1 MPIEESLLEKKVFD
15 IVAEIL
21 EVNADALTT
30 ESAMGSIPRWDSLSN
45 LKIIFELE
53 ARFDVVFD
61 LDDLIEVRSI
71 ADCIGLVK
79 KVAK

>member
-1 MPIEESLLEKKVFD
+1 M
-15 IVAEIL
+15 
-21 EVNADALTT
+21 NADALTT

-45 LKIIFELE
+45 LKIIFELD
-53 ARFDVVFD
+53 RFDVVFD